1 MHQLL
6 PLKGGYGLGH
16 LRALQSSPGGLWGAP
31 MAKKKSHLEES
42 FAQQLD
48 ALGIAYEREQRL
60 IPGRRFRF
68 DFVIAAEMLVVEIEG
83 GTWMARS
90 RHTSGKGFQSDCW
103 KYNSVIEM
111 GYAVLRYT
119 SDMVTSG
126 DAAAQVARYL
136 AAVRD

>member
-1 MHQLL
+1 MWAWR
-6 PLKGGYGLGH
+6 PIP
-16 LRALQSSPGGLWGAP
+16 SSPGGLWGARV
-31 MAKKKSHLEES
+31 AKKKSHLEES

-60 IPGRRFRF
+60 IPKRRFRF
-68 DFVIAAEMLVVEIEG
+68 DFVIAAEMLVIEIEG

-90 RHTSGKGFQSDCW
+90 RHTSGKGFQSDCV
-103 KYNSVIEM
+103 KYNAVVEL
-111 GYAVLRYT
+111 GYVVLRYT

>member
-1 MHQLL
+1 MWAWRPIH
-6 PLKGGYGLGH
+6 
-16 LRALQSSPGGLWGAP
+16 SSPGGRWGARL
-31 MAKKKSHLEES
+31 AKKKSPLEES

-60 IPGRRFRF
+60 IPKRRFRF
-68 DFVIAAEMLVVEIEG
+68 DFVIAAEMLVIEIEG

-90 RHTSGKGFQSDCW
+90 RHTSGKGFQSDCV
-103 KYNSVIEM
+103 KYNAVVEL
-111 GYAVLRYT
+111 GYVVLRYT

>member
-1 MHQLL
+1 MWAWRPIH
-6 PLKGGYGLGH
+6 
-16 LRALQSSPGGLWGAP
+16 SSPGGLWGARV
-31 MAKKKSHLEES
+31 AKKKSHLEES

-60 IPGRRFRF
+60 IPKRRFRF
-68 DFVIAAEMLVVEIEG
+68 DFVIAAEMLVIEIEG

-90 RHTSGKGFQSDCW
+90 RHTSGKGFQSDCG
-103 KYNSVIEM
+103 KYNAVVEL
-111 GYAVLRYT
+111 GYVVLRYT

>member
-1 MHQLL
+1 MWAWRPIH
-6 PLKGGYGLGH
+6 
-16 LRALQSSPGGLWGAP
+16 SSPGGLWGES
-31 MAKKKSHLEES
+31 MAKKKSHLEET
-42 FAQQLD
+42 FAAQLD

-60 IPGRRFRF
+60 IPKRRFRF
-68 DFVIAAEMLVVEIEG
+68 DFVIASEMLVIEIEG
-83 GTWMARS
+83 GTWMAKS
-90 RHTSGKGFQSDCW
+90 RHTSGKGFASDCF
-103 KYNSVIEM
+103 KYNAIIEM

>member
-1 MHQLL
+1 MWAWRPIH
-6 PLKGGYGLGH
+6 
-16 LRALQSSPGGLWGAP
+16 SSPGGLWGARV
-31 MAKKKSHLEES
+31 AKKKSHLEES

-60 IPGRRFRF
+60 IPKRRFRF
-68 DFVIAAEMLVVEIEG
+68 DFVIAAEMLVIEIEG

-90 RHTSGKGFQSDCW
+90 RHTSGKGFQSDCV
-103 KYNSVIEM
+103 KYNAVVEL
-111 GYAVLRYT
+111 GYVVLRYT

>member
-1 MHQLL
+1 MRHQGAVHSYPEG
-6 PLKGGYGLGH
+6 PL
-16 LRALQSSPGGLWGAP
+16 GARV
-31 MAKKKSHLEES
+31 AKKKSHLEET
-42 FAQQLD
+42 FAAQLD

-60 IPGRRFRF
+60 IPKRRFRF
-68 DFVIAAEMLVVEIEG
+68 DFVIPAQMLVIEIEG
-83 GTWMARS
+83 GTWMAKS
-90 RHTSGKGFQSDCW
+90 RHTSGKGFAADCF

-136 AAVRD
+136 AAVRE

>member
-1 MHQLL
+1 M
-6 PLKGGYGLGH
+6 
-16 LRALQSSPGGLWGAP
+16 GAP

-68 DFVIAAEMLVVEIEG
+68 DFVIAAEMLVIEIEG
-83 GTWMARS
+83 GTWMAKS
-90 RHTSGKGFQSDCW
+90 RHTSGKGFQSDCV
-103 KYNSVIEM
+103 KYNAVVEI
-111 GYAVLRYT
+111 GYVVLRYT
-119 SDMVTSG
+119 GDMVTSG